1 MCLNGNFDTFCF
13 DFTNVTKVTVR
24 KYFGPPHEE
33 SGPRVYGRAAPTG
46 PSERDWGCGEKR
58 PWCQISSHFPGCI
71 CFLWVHQG
79 GRNPSGPPVRSG
91 TCGAA
96 SIADGT
102 SFLFAHMEKNGE
114 TIQVGG
120 PGTARNGGCGTVL
133 VGTEGTGRLDGAH
146 RNTVTRCRKKGD
158 AWELLR
164 GEMLNQHPPARP
176 LRRQRLVVCNM
187 PWGKGGSFSAYF
199 PLHLCC
205 LGVIGQSFLAEATP
219 ALHGSTKQE
228 VLNTTG
234 STEGTLMWTREH
246 TTVGVGGVFPLTPME
261 PLGSPSWGFPP
272 HCSQPQAGISS
283 APGKAG
289 LDSAWAGR

>member
-1 MCLNGNFDTFCF
+1 MRSQVLLCRGALPRRALRKGIGAVGRRGLGAKSLHTSLGASVFYESIREAGTLQVPQFAVAPVGHPALQMGPLSCLPIQT
-13 DFTNVTKVTVR
+13 
-24 KYFGPPHEE
+24 
-33 SGPRVYGRAAPTG
+33 
-46 PSERDWGCGEKR
+46 
-58 PWCQISSHFPGCI
+58 
-71 CFLWVHQG
+71 
-79 GRNPSGPPVRSG
+79 
-91 TCGAA
+91 
-96 SIADGT
+96 
-102 SFLFAHMEKNGE
+102 KNGE
-114 TIQVGG
+114 IILVGG

-133 VGTEGTGRLDGAH
+133 VGTEGTGLLDGAH

-164 GEMLNQHPPARP
+164 GEMLNQHSPARP

-234 STEGTLMWTREH
+234 STEGTLMWTQEH
-246 TTVGVGGVFPLTPME
+246 TTVGVGVVFPLTPME
-261 PLGSPSWGFPP
+261 PLGSLSWGFPP
-272 HCSQPQAGISS
+272 SLFP
-283 APGKAG
+283 APGWHLICPRQSRVG
-289 LDSAWAGR
+289 FSVGRMVT